1 MTGYITII
9 GHQKTQVALKR
20 CVPFNKCII
29 QNDETAIDD
38 VEDLHLVIPMS
49 YLIESRSNYSK
60 TTRSL

>member
-20 CVPFNKCII
+20 CVLFNKCII

-38 VEDLHLVIPMS
+38 VEDLHLVPMS